1 MLHTGYD
8 NRELI
13 REDYEVLCEDR
24 PCSLKYLAAK
34 KIRDRL
40 KELELARSKKC
51 VLTKLNNV
59 LLGIEQL
66 FAAVTRKVS
75 RLYLIQVTMKSKCQL
90 SLVYVS

>member
-59 LLGIEQL
+59 LLSIEQL

-75 RLYLIQVTMKSKCQL
+75 RFCVIQGTMKSKC
-90 SLVYVS
+90 